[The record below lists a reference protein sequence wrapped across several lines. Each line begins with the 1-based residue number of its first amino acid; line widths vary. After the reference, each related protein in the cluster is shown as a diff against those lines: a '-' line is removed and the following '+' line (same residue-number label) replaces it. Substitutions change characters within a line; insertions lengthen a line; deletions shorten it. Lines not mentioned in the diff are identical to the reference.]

1 MAGLT
6 LSHLYKRY
14 ENSGK
19 KKKTVNDF
27 AVKDLNL
34 ECEQGEF
41 VAFLGPSG
49 CGKTTTLRMIAGL
62 EDITDGDIYIGDRRV
77 NDLHPKDRH
86 IGLAF
91 EDYAMYPPL
100 TVYDNVAF
108 NLRAKGVDKA
118 EIDRRVR
125 EIAPLMQIDDLLD
138 KMPVKLSGGQK
149 QRVNIARA
157 IIREPELLL
166 MDEPLSHLDGKAR
179 QAMRTE
185 IKRLIHKIK
194 CTTVYVTHDQLEA
207 MSLADK
213 IAVIN
218 FGVLQQYGTPAEV
231 YDDPVNEFVAS
242 FIGRATPAMRH
253 FWRTTTVKIDKRLS
267 SSPCRTATSKI
278 SPCPSGIKQRGQ
290 RRLPVQDGRAGPMD
304 VLVGR
309 PRDSQGPPREKEHH
323 LRESGRRARIG
334 YPAWARS
341 LLMLIHHL
349 TRPANHGRWTSSSW
363 RSAGRQDPPV
373 RTWRP
378 AARIRRD
385 SKVQVL

>member
-6 LSHLYKRY
+6 LNHLYKRY

-19 KKKTVNDF
+19 KKRTKNDF

-34 ECEQGEF
+34 SCEQGEF
-41 VAFLGPSG
+41 VALLGPSG

-62 EDITDGDIYIGDRRV
+62 EEITDGEIYIGERLV
-77 NDLHPKDRH
+77 NNLHPKDRN

-100 TVYDNVAF
+100 NVYGNVAF
-108 NLRAKGVDKA
+108 NLRAKGVDAA
-118 EIDRRVR
+118 EIERKVK

-185 IKRLIHKIK
+185 IKRLINKIK
-194 CTTVYVTHDQLEA
+194 CTTIYVTHDQLEA

-213 IAVIN
+213 IAIIN
-218 FGVLQQYGTPAEV
+218 GGVLQQYGKPSEV

-242 FIGRATPAMRH
+242 FIGEPPMNILET
-253 FWRTTTVKIDKRLS
+253 KIIHKDGNYLFSFENSELQIAVPKRYYN
-267 SSPCRTATSKI
+267 I
-278 SPCPSGIKQRGQ
+278 
-290 RRLPVQDGRAGPMD
+290 VHDGFRCKLGVRPMD
-304 VLVGR
+304 VLVGNDNTNGVPEKIATFENLGDER
-309 PRDSQGPPREKEHH
+309 RIGIHVGDALLMMITEDERRYNRGEVINLEVRGEKTHLFDIETGDRIREKTE
-323 LRESGRRARIG
+323 
-334 YPAWARS
+334 
-341 LLMLIHHL
+341 
-349 TRPANHGRWTSSSW
+349 
-363 RSAGRQDPPV
+363 
-373 RTWRP
+373 
-378 AARIRRD
+378 
-385 SKVQVL
+385 

>member
-6 LSHLYKRY
+6 LKNVFKRY

-19 KKKTVNDF
+19 KKNRQQNDY

-34 ECEQGEF
+34 VCEQGEF

-62 EDITDGDIYIGDRRV
+62 EDITKGEICIGDRLV
-77 NDLHPKDRH
+77 NNLHPKDRN

-100 TVYDNVAF
+100 DVYGNVAF
-108 NLRAKGVDKA
+108 NLRAKGVDKG
-118 EIDRRVR
+118 EIDKRVR
-125 EIAPLMQIDDLLD
+125 EIAPLMQIDDILD

-179 QAMRTE
+179 QSMRVE
-185 IKRLIHKIK
+185 IKRLINKIK
-194 CTTVYVTHDQLEA
+194 CTTIYVTHDQLEA

-213 IAVIN
+213 IAIIN
-218 FGVLQQYGTPAEV
+218 FGVLQQFGTPAEV

-242 FIGRATPAMRH
+242 FIGEPPMNILE
-253 FWRTTTVKIDKRLS
+253 TTIIREDGTFFFTFANSSLKIAVPGRYYS
-267 SSPCRTATSKI
+267 VVS
-278 SPCPSGIKQRGQ
+278 
-290 RRLPVQDGRAGPMD
+290 DGFRCKMGVRPMD
-304 VLVGR
+304 VLVGGEGSKGTPEEIATFENLGDER
-309 PRDSQGPPREKEHH
+309 
-323 LRESGRRARIG
+323 RIG
-334 YPAWARS
+334 IRVGDM
-341 LLMLIHHL
+341 LLMLITEDEKRYRSGDIIKLEVREEKTHL
-349 TRPANHGRWTSSSW
+349 FDIETGN
-363 RSAGRQDPPV
+363 
-373 RTWRP
+373 
-378 AARIRRD
+378 RIRE
-385 SKVQVL
+385 QA

>member
-6 LSHLYKRY
+6 LNHLFKRY
-14 ENSGK
+14 DNSGK
-19 KKKTVNDF
+19 KKKIKNDF

-34 ECEQGEF
+34 VCEQGEF
-41 VAFLGPSG
+41 VALLGPSG

-62 EDITDGDIYIGDRRV
+62 EEITDGEIYIGDRLV
-77 NDLHPKDRH
+77 NKVHPKDRN

-100 TVYDNVAF
+100 NVYGNVAF
-108 NLRAKGVDKA
+108 NMRAKGIDKE
-118 EIDRRVR
+118 EIDRKVR

-185 IKRLIHKIK
+185 IKRLINKIK

-213 IAVIN
+213 IAIIN
-218 FGVLQQYGTPAEV
+218 FGVLQQFGTPTEV
-231 YDDPVNEFVAS
+231 YDDPANEFVAS
-242 FIGRATPAMRH
+242 FIGEPPMNILET
-253 FWRTTTVKIDKRLS
+253 KIVDVEGTYFFTFKDSNLRIAVPKRYYS
-267 SSPCRTATSKI
+267 
-278 SPCPSGIKQRGQ
+278 
-290 RRLPVQDGRAGPMD
+290 VVHDGFCCKMGVRPMD
-304 VLVGR
+304 VLVGGE
-309 PRDSQGPPREKEHH
+309 DSKGTSEEITTFENLGDERRIGIRVGDVLMMLITEDEKRYKRGDVIKLEVREEKTHLFDIETGDRIREKE
-323 LRESGRRARIG
+323 I
-334 YPAWARS
+334 
-341 LLMLIHHL
+341 
-349 TRPANHGRWTSSSW
+349 
-363 RSAGRQDPPV
+363 
-373 RTWRP
+373 
-378 AARIRRD
+378 
-385 SKVQVL
+385 

>member
-6 LSHLYKRY
+6 LNHLFKRY
-14 ENSGK
+14 DNSGK
-19 KKKTVNDF
+19 KKKIKNDF

-34 ECEQGEF
+34 VCEQGEF
-41 VAFLGPSG
+41 VALLGPSG

-62 EDITDGDIYIGDRRV
+62 EEITDGEIYIGDRLV
-77 NDLHPKDRH
+77 NKVHPKDRN

-100 TVYDNVAF
+100 NVYGNVAF
-108 NLRAKGVDKA
+108 NMRAKGIDKE
-118 EIDRRVR
+118 EIDRKVR

-185 IKRLIHKIK
+185 IKRLINKIK

-213 IAVIN
+213 IAIIN
-218 FGVLQQYGTPAEV
+218 FGVLQQFGTPTEV
-231 YDDPVNEFVAS
+231 YDDPANEFVAS
-242 FIGRATPAMRH
+242 FIGEPPMNILET
-253 FWRTTTVKIDKRLS
+253 KIVDVDGTFFFTFKDSNLRIAVPKRYYS
-267 SSPCRTATSKI
+267 
-278 SPCPSGIKQRGQ
+278 
-290 RRLPVQDGRAGPMD
+290 VVHDGFCCKMGVRPMD
-304 VLVGR
+304 VLIGGEDSKGTSEEIATFENLGDERRIGIRVGDVLMMLITEDEKR
-309 PRDSQGPPREKEHH
+309 YKRGDVIKLEVREEKTHLFDIETGDRIREKE
-323 LRESGRRARIG
+323 I
-334 YPAWARS
+334 
-341 LLMLIHHL
+341 
-349 TRPANHGRWTSSSW
+349 
-363 RSAGRQDPPV
+363 
-373 RTWRP
+373 
-378 AARIRRD
+378 
-385 SKVQVL
+385 

>member
-6 LSHLYKRY
+6 LNHLYKRY
-14 ENSGK
+14 DNSGK
-19 KKKTVNDF
+19 KKKIRNDF

-34 ECEQGEF
+34 VCEQGEF
-41 VAFLGPSG
+41 VALLGPSG

-62 EDITDGDIYIGDRRV
+62 EEITDGEIYIGERLV
-77 NDLHPKDRH
+77 NKLHPKDRN

-100 TVYDNVAF
+100 NVYDNVAF

-118 EIDRRVR
+118 EIDRKVR
-125 EIAPLMQIDDLLD
+125 EIAPLMQINDLLD

-185 IKRLIHKIK
+185 IKRLINKIK

-213 IAVIN
+213 IAIIN
-218 FGVLQQYGTPAEV
+218 FGVLQQFGTPTEV
-231 YDDPVNEFVAS
+231 YDDPANEFVAS
-242 FIGRATPAMRH
+242 FIGEPPMNILE
-253 FWRTTTVKIDKRLS
+253 TTIIDKNGTFFFTFENSNLQIAVPTRYYNVVS
-267 SSPCRTATSKI
+267 
-278 SPCPSGIKQRGQ
+278 
-290 RRLPVQDGRAGPMD
+290 DGF
-304 VLVGR
+304 
-309 PRDSQGPPREKEHH
+309 
-323 LRESGRRARIG
+323 
-334 YPAWARS
+334 
-341 LLMLIHHL
+341 
-349 TRPANHGRWTSSSW
+349 
-363 RSAGRQDPPV
+363 
-373 RTWRP
+373 
-378 AARIRRD
+378 
-385 SKVQVL
+385 

>member
-14 ENSGK
+14 ENNGKRK
-19 KKKTVNDF
+19 KKKIQNDF

-34 ECEQGEF
+34 ECTQGDF
-41 VAFLGPSG
+41 IALLGPSG

-62 EDITDGDIYIGDRRV
+62 EDITQGDIYIGERRV
-77 NDLHPKDRH
+77 NDLEPKDRN

-100 TVYDNVAF
+100 TVYNNIAF

-125 EIAPLMQIDDLLD
+125 EIAPLMQVEDILHM
-138 KMPVKLSGGQK
+138 MPVKLSGGQK

-157 IIREPELLL
+157 IIRRPELLL

-179 QAMRTE
+179 QAMRVE
-185 IKRLIHKIK
+185 IKRLINEIK

-213 IAVIN
+213 IAIIN

-231 YDDPVNEFVAS
+231 YDDPANEFVAS
-242 FIGRATPAMRH
+242 FIGEPPMNIMETTIIRKDGH
-253 FWRTTTVKIDKRLS
+253 FFFTFEDSDLEIQVPERYYNVVR
-267 SSPCRTATSKI
+267 
-278 SPCPSGIKQRGQ
+278 
-290 RRLPVQDGRAGPMD
+290 DGFHCKMGVRPMD
-304 VLVGR
+304 LLVG
-309 PRDSQGPPREKEHH
+309 DANSQGTPERIATFENLGDE
-323 LRESGRRARIG
+323 RRIG
-334 YPAWARS
+334 IRVGAS
-341 LLMLIHHL
+341 LLMLITDDEKRYRSGDIIRLEVRGEKTHL
-349 TRPANHGRWTSSSW
+349 FDLETGE
-363 RSAGRQDPPV
+363 
-373 RTWRP
+373 
-378 AARIRRD
+378 RIRA
-385 SKVQVL
+385 

>member
-6 LSHLYKRY
+6 LTHLFKRY
-14 ENSGK
+14 ENTGK
-19 KKKTVNDF
+19 KKSKKVNDF

-34 ECEQGEF
+34 LCEQGEF
-41 VAFLGPSG
+41 VALLGPSG

-62 EDITDGDIYIGDRRV
+62 EDITDGEIRIGERV
-77 NDLHPKDRH
+77 VNNLHPKDRN

-100 TVYDNVAF
+100 NVYGNVAF
-108 NLRAKGVDKA
+108 NLRAKGVNKE
-118 EIDRRVR
+118 EIDRKVQ

-185 IKRLIHKIK
+185 IKRLINKIK
-194 CTTVYVTHDQLEA
+194 CTTIYVTHDQLEA

-213 IAVIN
+213 IAIIN
-218 FGVLQQYGTPAEV
+218 FGVLQQFGTPAEV

-242 FIGRATPAMRH
+242 FIGEPPMNIME
-253 FWRTTTVKIDKRLS
+253 TTIIKKDETYFFTFKDSALKIAVPQRYYSVVK
-267 SSPCRTATSKI
+267 
-278 SPCPSGIKQRGQ
+278 
-290 RRLPVQDGRAGPMD
+290 DGFRCKMGVRPMD
-304 VLVGR
+304 VLIGGKDSKGTPEKIATFENLGDERRVGIR
-309 PRDSQGPPREKEHH
+309 VGE
-323 LRESGRRARIG
+323 A
-334 YPAWARS
+334 
-341 LLMLIHHL
+341 LLMLITEDEVRYRTGDIITLEVRGEKTHL
-349 TRPANHGRWTSSSW
+349 FDLETGN
-363 RSAGRQDPPV
+363 
-373 RTWRP
+373 
-378 AARIRRD
+378 RI
-385 SKVQVL
+385 KEK